1 MKKRITYFVLLMF
14 VVITGCEEENNE
26 PKKITSED
34 LNFEVTFKESFENT
48 IYPSFI
54 LGLSKLASSENESFE
69 FIKYSLE
76 APEKDHEL
84 KVVLNESSINN
95 ETILQ
100 EYMDFGGGQIS
111 YYPMINW
118 NYEKLKTL
126 KQQGNVDLS
135 FTAYIDGEEIDNKTL
150 RLNYRSVNECITGY
164 IDEENNYEDL
174 TWMFAGYVNED
185 HPKIDEFLSEVLG
198 NNVVDNFDGY
208 QQGTEESVIDQAFAI
223 WHTLQKKGVT
233 YSSITNTSNP
243 SDKIFTQHV
252 RFFEEVYNNNQAN
265 CVDGSVFL
273 SSIFKKIDIKPFLV
287 LVPSH
292 MYMGFYT
299 SSDKTS
305 FELLE
310 TTMIGHI
317 NLNEINEDNLLDY
330 GDYITQETYDAYLN
344 GYCTLEYVKTEISW
358 ISFVDAIY
366 SNREQW
372 NNNLPKFNDSNNYDY
387 QTLDIETLRGIV
399 QPIAKKK
406 TRIVK

>member
-1 MKKRITYFVLLMF
+1 
-14 VVITGCEEENNE
+14 
-26 PKKITSED
+26 
-34 LNFEVTFKESFENT
+34 
-48 IYPSFI
+48 
-54 LGLSKLASSENESFE
+54 
-69 FIKYSLE
+69 
-76 APEKDHEL
+76 
-84 KVVLNESSINN
+84 
-95 ETILQ
+95 
-100 EYMDFGGGQIS
+100 
-111 YYPMINW
+111 
-118 NYEKLKTL
+118 
-126 KQQGNVDLS
+126 
-135 FTAYIDGEEIDNKTL
+135 
-150 RLNYRSVNECITGY
+150 
-164 IDEENNYEDL
+164 
-174 TWMFAGYVNED
+174 MFAGYVNED

-372 NNNLPKFNDSNNYDY
+372 NNNLPKFNYSNNYDY